1 MKKSFNSGQGQYIVL
16 DMEFNQNEIIQLSA
30 VRMTF
35 QNYGQDIQIKDNFNS
50 YVKNHKPLT
59 NEFINLTK
67 ITEADVENAS
77 EISDVLAQF
86 VKWIQQNDQPMFF
99 VTWGNRDEKILKR
112 NCAKYNCF
120 IAHKDFLDL
129 QSFIMLRKGMKKLPS
144 LESQVTKYLEHFD
157 GEAHNAIADATNM
170 AYLLMYLLKET
181 VF

>member
-1 MKKSFNSGQGQYIVL
+1 MKKSFYSGQGQYIVL

-59 NEFINLTK
+59 NEFKNLTK
-67 ITEADVENAS
+67 ITEADIENAS
-77 EISDVLAQF
+77 EISDVLTQF
-86 VKWIQQNDQPMFF
+86 IKWIQQEDLPMFL
-99 VTWGNRDEKILKR
+99 VTWGNRDEKILKH
-112 NCAKYNCF
+112 NCTECKHF
-120 IAHKDFLDL
+120 AHKDFLDL
-129 QSFIMLRKGMKKLPS
+129 QAFIMLRKGLKKLPS

-157 GEAHNAIADATNM
+157 GEAHNALVDATNM
-170 AYLLMYLLKET
+170 AYLLMHLLKET